1 MILTTAAAICLA
13 QNIYFEA
20 RNQDIEGQRLVAE
33 VTMMRVATLGF
44 PSTVCGVVWENGAFS
59 WTQDGKSDHP
69 KEEEAWLLAQQIA
82 ADVLINGCDLCINAT
97 HYATI
102 SADPYWADDFDVV
115 GIWGDHIFYGE
126 MECDE

>member
-1 MILTTAAAICLA
+1 MILTSAAAICLA

-33 VTMMRVATLGF
+33 VTMTRVGDTRY
-44 PSTVCGVVWENGAFS
+44 PNTVCEVVWEEGQFS
-59 WTQDGKSDHP
+59 WTQDGKSDRP
-69 KEEEAWLLAQQIA
+69 KDMVAWKLAQEIA
-82 ADVLINGCDLCINAT
+82 ADVLINGCDLCIGAT

-102 SADPYWADDFDVV
+102 DADPHWADGFDVV
-115 GIWGDHIFYGE
+115 GIWGNHIFYGE